1 MDAITRHALKIPRY
15 YLSKHFPRW
24 FELHG
29 EVFKWSKFIS
39 NLMTY
44 FLRKIYIKF
53 DYITR
58 FQLKYMQL
66 LLTFTLSK
74 NGL

>member
-15 YLSKHFPRW
+15 YPSKRFPRW

-39 NLMTY
+39 NLITY
-44 FLRKIYIKF
+44 FLR
-53 DYITR
+53 
-58 FQLKYMQL
+58 
-66 LLTFTLSK
+66 FTLSK